1 MEAIDEVTREF
12 LNECYKNLD
21 LMARDLSSLERQPT
35 QLEPCVRF
43 CRSLHTF
50 KGTSGMLEFT
60 RVQKM
65 AQAGENLLMKVRDG
79 KVAFQPKHV
88 EALRRLSN
96 SLEDALEMIQRGG
109 TDEDV
114 DPEPLARELQAFS
127 TESSKTRK
135 G

>member
-1 MEAIDEVTREF
+1 MDAIDEVTREF

-35 QLEPCVRF
+35 QLEPSTRF

-50 KGTSGMLEFT
+50 KGTAGMLEFT

-65 AQAGENLLMKVRDG
+65 AQAGENLLMKIRDG
-79 KVAFQPKHV
+79 KLAFQPKHV
-88 EALRRLSN
+88 EALRSLSN
-96 SLEDALEMIQRGG
+96 SLEDALEMIQRGR
-109 TDEDV
+109 TDEDL
-114 DPEPLARELQAFS
+114 DWEPLTKELQAFAL
-127 TESSKTRK
+127 EGSKARK